1 MDKNQL
7 RNLIHV
13 VLKEIGLYSEDAEE
27 LLMLTAATESNLGYY
42 IVQKGGGPAQ
52 GIFQME
58 PSTEDDIWENYLEYK
73 KDLKD
78 TMLSVFSCTIASSFT
93 DLGVN
98 LGYQIAMARIHYL
111 RVPEKLPSKKD
122 THAMALYWKKHY
134 NTYLGKGTTEKAIGK
149 YEKYCL

>member
-7 RNLIHV
+7 RNLIHI
-13 VLKEIGLYSEDAEE
+13 VLGEIGLYSEDAVE

-42 IVQKGGGPAQ
+42 ITQKGGGPAQ

-58 PSTEDDIWENYLEYK
+58 PATEEDIWTNYLEYK
-73 KDLKD
+73 PKIRDAILE
-78 TMLSVFSCTIASSFT
+78 VFPANNALLDEMEI
-93 DLGVN
+93 N

-111 RVPEKLPSKKD
+111 RVSEKLPSKKD
-122 THAMALYWKKHY
+122 THAMALYWKRYY

-149 YEKYCL
+149 YERYCL

>member
-13 VLKEIGLYSEDAEE
+13 VLGEIGLYSEDAVE

-42 IVQKGGGPAQ
+42 LVQKGGGPAR

-58 PSTEDDIWENYLEYK
+58 PDSENDIWVNYLRYK
-73 KDLKD
+73 PKLK
-78 TMLSVFSCTIASSFT
+78 
-93 DLGVN
+93 GVISEAFPISGSLLDEMEIN

-122 THAMALYWKKHY
+122 THAMALYWKRYY

-149 YEKYCL
+149 YERYCL

>member
-13 VLKEIGLYSEDAEE
+13 VLKEIGLYSEDAVE

-58 PSTEDDIWENYLEYK
+58 PATEDDIHDNYLRYK
-73 KDLKD
+73 KDLVDKLYHMFPPAD
-78 TMLSVFSCTIASSFT
+78 SVL
-93 DLGVN
+93 DDMEVN
-98 LGYQIAMARIHYL
+98 LAYQIAMARVHYL

-122 THAMALYWKKHY
+122 VHAMALYWKRYY

-149 YEKYCL
+149 YERYCL

>member
-13 VLKEIGLYSEDAEE
+13 VLKEIGLYSEDAVE

-42 IVQKGGGPAQ
+42 IVQKGGGPAL

-58 PSTEDDIWENYLEYK
+58 PDTEDDIWENYLQY
-73 KDLKD
+73 KD
-78 TMLSVFSCTIASSFT
+78 TLADKISKEFPIHSDFSLD
-93 DLGVN
+93 DLEFN

-122 THAMALYWKKHY
+122 THAMALYWKRYY

-149 YEKYCL
+149 YERYCL